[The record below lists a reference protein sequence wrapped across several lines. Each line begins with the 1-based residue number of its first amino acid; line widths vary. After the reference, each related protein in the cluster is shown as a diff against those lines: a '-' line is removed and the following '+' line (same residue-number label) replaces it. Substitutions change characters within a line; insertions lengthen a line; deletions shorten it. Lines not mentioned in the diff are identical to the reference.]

1 MICQEGMAGGDRR
14 HSDEMG
20 GTGDSGDLPPFWSL
34 GTITACPAVPSG
46 LMVEV
51 AMGGRCWWQRV
62 VTPAWGT
69 SSCLHLCLW

>member
-1 MICQEGMAGGDRR
+1 MICQEGMAGGDWR
-14 HSDEMG
+14 HSGEMG
-20 GTGDSGDLPPFWSL
+20 GTGGGRDLPPFWSL

-51 AMGGRCWWQRV
+51 AMVGRCWWQRV